1 MYFLKKML
9 FLQFTLIAFSI
20 FVTGQDIHEA
30 AEKGD
35 VATLK
40 VLLERNPELINGK
53 DFYGETSLH
62 YACVRGHID
71 VVEFLIKKGANLH
84 VKDNDEFSPLH
95 FATGSGHKEVV
106 SLLVSKGAKVN
117 AKERRG
123 ITPLHLASSAG
134 HTDIARLML
143 SNGAIFTFIST
154 YHMEFSMGMP
164 NTLTFPDLASSAKS
178 LGGRSKDISTSPRS
192 RRALRVAAE
201 GTIRMMILFILGRGP
216 FFQSSLRMYSV

>member
-9 FLQFTLIAFSI
+9 FLQFTLIAFSV

-106 SLLVSKGAKVN
+106 SKK
-117 AKERRG
+117 
-123 ITPLHLASSAG
+123 
-134 HTDIARLML
+134 ARLLIFKTVMVGPHYIL
-143 SNGAIFTFIST
+143 PLVLAIKR
-154 YHMEFSMGMP
+154 
-164 NTLTFPDLASSAKS
+164 L
-178 LGGRSKDISTSPRS
+178 
-192 RRALRVAAE
+192 
-201 GTIRMMILFILGRGP
+201 
-216 FFQSSLRMYSV
+216 